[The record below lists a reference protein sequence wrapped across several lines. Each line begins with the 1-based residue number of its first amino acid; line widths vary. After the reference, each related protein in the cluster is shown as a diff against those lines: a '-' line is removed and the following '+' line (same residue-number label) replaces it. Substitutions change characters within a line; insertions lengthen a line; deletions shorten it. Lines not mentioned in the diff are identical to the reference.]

1 MEGLGELLQAMMYLA
16 IILLIIVIVV
26 YILVGRML
34 SRLNEK
40 MYGKRTILAYIP
52 IVNYYILGKLTI
64 NKVFGWVLVIGS
76 LLNGSYSYTGPD
88 GVTVEHT
95 ILPKPIGDI
104 YGNVFSILTLI
115 LVIYAAVKLHSYG
128 KKEVE
133 VTSEAVNNTNPVV
146 SNDSSVNTAT
156 VINEE
161 PTTAQEQPVEEV
173 PTHTG
178 PEETPSV
185 TPEDNR

>member
-26 YILVGRML
+26 YILIGRML

-95 ILPKPIGDI
+95 ILPKSIGDI
-104 YGNVFSILTLI
+104 YGTVFSILTLI
-115 LVIYAAVKLHSYG
+115 LVVYAAVKLHSYG

-161 PTTAQEQPVEEV
+161 QEQTVEEV

-178 PEETPSV
+178 PEETP
-185 TPEDNR
+185 EDNK